1 MKLINKADFG
11 LEGRFGWVERFDR
24 GREGGLRGGGGA
36 RMWLRDAGERME
48 RGRKWGGVAVKL
60 GLG

>member
-1 MKLINKADFG
+1 MVG
-11 LEGRFGWVERFDR
+11 LKGSIGVGRVE
-24 GREGGLRGGGGA
+24 GGGGA
-36 RMWLRDAGERME
+36 RMWLRDAGERVE